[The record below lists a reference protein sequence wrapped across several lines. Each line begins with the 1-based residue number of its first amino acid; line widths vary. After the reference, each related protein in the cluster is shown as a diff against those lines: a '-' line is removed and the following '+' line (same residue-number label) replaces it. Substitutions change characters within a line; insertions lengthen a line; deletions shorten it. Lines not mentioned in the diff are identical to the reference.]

1 MINRLLPDI
10 HRGENDVNFY
20 IRDGVHPPVIV
31 FRTSAWERRKWQSV
45 SPEVATPVRY
55 CSEYSGRKRLI
66 WLLIQR
72 GLLPL
77 RVCTLG
83 VYNCLRRVENF
94 QMGRWYYSKY
104 QKEAV
109 SPQGSQKPG
118 GRAGGGGWEPDR
130 GGCLHPRRW
139 GSQKPGGRAG
149 GGGSG
154 PGRGDS
160 WKSITWRCTV
170 CVILRLI
177 TGWTSTLCHIA
188 SNISLSP
195 PWILETISQTGCTPS
210 AVQSAVSSSPSQ
222 DSNYNI
228 TGREHAACELLSS
241 SPPPYTRNNI
251 SEELYPQ
258 CHIRTNSIGVFREYY
273 E

>member
-1 MINRLLPDI
+1 MVYTPRDSVSNFCL
-10 HRGENDVNFY
+10 GEEEMTISITGSSNTCEILFWIFREEEADMTTNTEGVTPSE
-20 IRDGVHPPVIV
+20 GVHTGGVQLSEKSWKFSDGEMILLKISERGCESTRVPEARGAGRGWRLGARSRGVPAPP
-31 FRTSAWERRKWQSV
+31 AMGL
-45 SPEVATPVRY
+45 PEAR
-55 CSEYSGRKRLI
+55 
-66 WLLIQR
+66 
-72 GLLPL
+72 
-77 RVCTLG
+77 
-83 VYNCLRRVENF
+83 
-94 QMGRWYYSKY
+94 
-104 QKEAV
+104 
-109 SPQGSQKPG
+109 
-118 GRAGGGGWEPDR
+118 
-130 GGCLHPRRW
+130 
-139 GSQKPGGRAG
+139 GRAG

-160 WKSITWRCTV
+160 WKSITWLCTV

-188 SNISLSP
+188 SNINLSP